1 MQTSLDW
8 RAVFI
13 MCSRYVLCRDTA
25 TDPDTRRNRPLP
37 AGVEL
42 TADRATVLVSP
53 RSEGSLRT
61 GSCA

>member
-13 MCSRYVLCRDTA
+13 ICARYVLCRDTA
-25 TDPDTRRNRPLP
+25 TDPGYRPLP
-37 AGVEL
+37 AFVEL

-53 RSEGSLRT
+53 RSEGSLRA
-61 GSCA
+61 GSFA